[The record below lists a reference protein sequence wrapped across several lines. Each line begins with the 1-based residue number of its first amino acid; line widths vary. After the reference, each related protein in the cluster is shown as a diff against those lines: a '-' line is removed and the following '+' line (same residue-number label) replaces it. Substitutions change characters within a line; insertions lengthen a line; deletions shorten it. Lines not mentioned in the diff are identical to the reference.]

1 MLPEQVLELIKT
13 RRSVRK
19 FEDRPLTDAQINL
32 LLEAMRW
39 APSGGNRQ
47 PWAFYVVKSP
57 KVKRELIAAAKGQS
71 FIAEAAI
78 IIGVVA
84 VTARSAERYGERGE
98 KLYSLQDTAAATLN
112 CMLLAKSMG
121 LGTCWIGAFKED
133 EVAQVLELP
142 EGHRPVALIPIGYPA
157 EEPTP
162 RPRMELNEVVTI
174 IE

>member
-1 MLPEQVLELIKT
+1 MLPEQVLDLIKA

-19 FEDRPLTDAQINL
+19 FEDRPLTDEQINM

-57 KVKRELIAAAKGQS
+57 KVKQELIAAAKGQT

-78 IIGVVA
+78 VIGVVA

-98 KLYSLQDTAAATLN
+98 KLYALQDTAAAVQN
-112 CMLLAKSMG
+112 CLLLAKSMG
-121 LGTCWIGAFKED
+121 LGSCWIGAFKED
-133 EVAQVLELP
+133 EVAQVLGLP
-142 EGHRPVALIPIGYPA
+142 EGHRPVALIPIGHPA
-157 EEPTP
+157 EEPAP
-162 RPRMELNEVVTI
+162 RPKMELKEVATI
-174 IE
+174 ID

>member
-19 FEDRPLTDAQINL
+19 FDGRPLTDAQINM

-78 IIGVVA
+78 IIGVAA
-84 VTARSAERYGERGE
+84 VTGRSAERYGERGE
-98 KLYSLQDTAAATLN
+98 KLYSLQDTAAAVQN
-112 CMLLAKSMG
+112 CMLLAKSIG

-133 EVAQVLELP
+133 EVAQVLGLP
-142 EGHRPVALIPIGYPA
+142 EGHRPVALVPIGYPA
-157 EEPTP
+157 EEPAP
-162 RPRMELNEVVTI
+162 RPRMELNEIVTI